1 MMEDLYFDLDY
12 LKLLSKTYPSISKAN
27 SEIISLNAIL
37 HLPKGTE
44 HFLSDIHGEYEAFA
58 HFIKSGSGVI
68 KDKVDEFLTDYSD
81 EEKKI
86 ITTVIYYP
94 KEKLDYLFNKG
105 CLTKTLYRRII
116 YALVIIARVCG
127 SKYSQAKVRK
137 KIKAEY
143 QYVIEELLHTNEF
156 SSHKELY
163 YSEII
168 NSIIAS
174 ECANEY
180 IEELAN
186 LIKSCAID
194 HLHILGDIY
203 DRGDGAFRIVELL
216 KKQSS
221 VDITWGNHD
230 IAYMGAAAGNRCC
243 IANVIRTSCRYN
255 HLSTLEEGYGISL
268 RPLVTFAIKQ
278 YQDDPCT
285 QFIPDL
291 EEANMREDYDNQ
303 IIAKMHKAIT
313 IIQFKL
319 EGQLV
324 DKHPNYQA
332 SYLKKL
338 GKVDFKKGVYVHEG
352 VEYNLIDNNFPTV
365 DPKNPYK
372 LTKDEEELMTKLKV
386 SFRHS
391 EKLRDHADFLFSKG
405 AMYIRYNDNLLFHG
419 CIPFNNDGTFMVYM
433 DENGNEYQGRS
444 YLDYCDK
451 MVRKGYYGTDKADR
465 KSASDF
471 YYFLWCMSMSP
482 LFGKSD
488 ITTFERYFLCK
499 DDFKNFVEEKNPYYT
514 YSVKKEY
521 CYKILQEFGLDKKY
535 GIIINGHMPVKI
547 KKGEE
552 PIKAGGKQIIIDGG
566 ISKAYQK
573 VTGIAGYTLVSNSHG
588 TRLIAHEVFQNK
600 ENAIHNDTDI
610 LHSTTVVNYYKDAIL
625 IKNTYNG
632 KNIQKQID
640 ELKELIKAYR
650 LGLIKSE

>member
-1 MMEDLYFDLDY
+1 MEKLNYDINY
-12 LKLLSKTYPSISKAN
+12 LKLLSKSYPSISKAT
-27 SEIISLNAIL
+27 SEIINLNAIL

-58 HFIKSGSGVI
+58 HFLRSGSGVI
-68 KDKVDEFLTDYSD
+68 KDKIDEFLVDYSE
-81 EEKKI
+81 EEKNLI
-86 ITTVIYYP
+86 ATIIYYP
-94 KEKLDYLFNKG
+94 KEKLDHLFNIG
-105 CLTKTLYRRII
+105 VLNDNLYKRII
-116 YALVIIARVCG
+116 YALIDIAKVCA
-127 SKYSQAKVRK
+127 SKYSRLKVRK
-137 KIKAEY
+137 KIKEEY
-143 QYVIEELLHTNEF
+143 QYIIEELLHAHEF
-156 SSHKELY
+156 TLNRELY
-163 YSEII
+163 YSEIV
-168 NSIIAS
+168 NSII
-174 ECANEY
+174 ERNCANEY
-180 IEELAN
+180 IEELSN
-186 LIKSCAID
+186 LIRSCAVD

-221 VDITWGNHD
+221 VDVTWGNHD

-278 YQDDPCT
+278 YGDDPCT

-324 DKHPNYQA
+324 DRHPNYQA
-332 SYLKKL
+332 TYLKKL
-338 GKVDFKKGVYVHEG
+338 SKIDFNKKVYVHNG
-352 VEYNLIDNNFPTV
+352 QEYKLIDTNFPTIDV
-365 DPKNPYK
+365 NDPYK
-372 LTKDEEELMTKLKV
+372 LTKEEDELMTKLKS

-391 EKLRDHADFLFSKG
+391 EKLQDHIDFLFSKG
-405 AMYIRYNDNLLFHG
+405 SMYLRFNDNILFHG
-419 CIPFNNDGTFMVYM
+419 CIPFNNDGTFLTYT
-433 DENGNEYQGRS
+433 DEDDNKYSGRS

-451 MVRKGYYGTDKADR
+451 MARKGYYGLDKADR

-471 YYFLWCMSMSP
+471 YYFLWCMSLSP

-499 DDFKNFVEEKNPYYT
+499 DDFKNFPEEKNPYYT
-514 YSVKKEY
+514 YSIKKEY
-521 CYKILQEFGLDKKY
+521 CCKILEEFGLDKKK

-547 KKGEE
+547 KKGEQ

-588 TRLIAHEVFQNK
+588 TKLIAHEVFESK
-600 ENAIHNDTDI
+600 DNAIVNNHDI
-610 LHSTTVVNYYKDAIL
+610 LHSVTIVNSVKENIL
-625 IKNTYNG
+625 IKDTYNG
-632 KNIQKQID
+632 MKIQKQIE
-640 ELKELIKAYR
+640 ELKELVKAYQS
-650 LGLIKSE
+650 GLIASIE